1 MPSEKNIGRVD
12 DPSYR
17 YKRPIIQ
24 SKTEG
29 RGNGI
34 KTVIENM
41 VDVANAL
48 HRKPADITKFFGCEF
63 GAQSRYDE
71 ATQKSS
77 VNGLH
82 DNGKL
87 EEWLEIYIDKFVLC
101 PKCHLPETE
110 LKIKKEVIYHKCMCC
125 GTKSPL
131 VDPGHKL
138 CTTMLKD
145 AKNKKK
151 ERDDKAKKEKKEKKE
166 KDDTSSTTSSERK
179 KKTSA
184 SASATPKDDDDE
196 ETAEE
201 TGASK
206 EKEMNEDNDNGD
218 STIDDEAVRI
228 GAETLAET
236 IKTRD
241 LEQINDKINS
251 LNLSIGMNVKFGK
264 LLLLFESVYDV
275 LSTNVKSILESS
287 KDEIL
292 KELFQKYMRSDES
305 GSKLFA
311 CIERYYKLHPDKGKV
326 IPVILR
332 ALYDNEILS
341 ERQILNWNETSS
353 TFGLI
358 EGVSEDDIKKTKEAA
373 QPMVMWLS
381 EAEAEE

>member
-87 EEWLEIYIDKFVLC
+87 EEWLDNYIDKFVLC

-145 AKNKKK
+145 EKNKKK
-151 ERDDKAKKEKKEKKE
+151 ERGDKEKKEKKT
-166 KDDTSSTTSSERK
+166 KV
-179 KKTSA
+179 KTP
-184 SASATPKDDDDE
+184 TPKDVEGGGEVEKPKKSTTPREIKEETNNNNEEEDDD
-196 ETAEE
+196 
-201 TGASK
+201 
-206 EKEMNEDNDNGD
+206 NEIDNDNGD
-218 STIDDEAVRI
+218 GTMDNDAIKIAS
-228 GAETLAET
+228 ETLAET
-236 IKTRD
+236 IKTGD
-241 LEQINDKINS
+241 IEQINDKINS
-251 LNLSIGMNVKFGK
+251 LNLSVGMSIKFGK
-264 LLLLFESVYDV
+264 LLLLFEAVYDV
-275 LSTNVKSILESS
+275 LSTTAKTIIESGNN
-287 KDEIL
+287 DLL
-292 KELFQKYMRSDES
+292 KELFQKYMKNDEA

-311 CIERYYKLHPDKGKV
+311 CIERYMKLHPDKSKL

-332 ALYDNEILS
+332 ALYNNEVLS
-341 ERQILNWNETSS
+341 ERQILGWNETSN
-353 TFGLI
+353 TLGLI
-358 EGVSEDDIKKTKEAA
+358 EYVTEDDIKKTKEAA
-373 QPMVMWLS
+373 SPMIMWLM